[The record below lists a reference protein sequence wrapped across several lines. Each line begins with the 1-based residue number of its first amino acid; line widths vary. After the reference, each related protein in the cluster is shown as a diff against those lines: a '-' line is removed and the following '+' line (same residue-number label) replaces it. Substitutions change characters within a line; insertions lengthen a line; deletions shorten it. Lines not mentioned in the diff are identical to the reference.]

1 MRRLRAWSRNPGQK
15 AVTTPKVHLLDSILA
30 ASLSGLRAGERGDN
44 RGPAGPL
51 LESFAVQQLAAQ
63 AAWTDSDLRL
73 WHYRD
78 VWGVE
83 VDAALSRGRDIRGV
97 EVKASASAGPGNG
110 RGLARLAADCRE
122 NLRDGVVL
130 YADGS
135 MLPLGGGRVL
145 AVPVRELWE
154 C

>member
-1 MRRLRAWSRNPGQK
+1 M
-15 AVTTPKVHLLDSILA
+15 
-30 ASLSGLRAGERGDN
+30 
-44 RGPAGPL
+44 GPL

-73 WHYRD
+73 WRHWDRRGIEVAATRSRD
-78 VWGVE
+78 RDGWGVE
-83 VDAALSRGRDIRGV
+83 I
-97 EVKASASAGPGNG
+97 KASASAGPRDG
-110 RGLARLAADCRE
+110 RSLRQLAADCGE
-122 NLRDGVVL
+122 NFRGGVVL
-130 YADGS
+130 YAGDS